1 MFSLSN
7 ETGWSSDCGGHTPPA
22 RRSRNWLSGWNIRCG
37 FGLTAGLW
45 ALLSGI
51 ECRAGDPVA
60 DFHLEDVNSNSP
72 RYGARVSPRDY
83 LLRVSAFYFGTAGC
97 SSCRDQFRYLCA
109 LSQELQATEPPVAIE
124 ILGINH
130 VSQNAY
136 NFLIPSQGSL
146 PWLQDTAEESVW
158 TRWGVGLRDL
168 WILNSQNRMVSVVN
182 LTTLNLALESNRAF
196 LKQILLANAQ
206 LTDSDAD
213 GLPDDWELQYFSE
226 LRQAAHDDPDGD
238 GADNQ
243 AEYAFGTLPNRA
255 ESIRGITWTRGTQQD
270 HPVLSVTF
278 RRRAGAALD
287 YLVTTSSDLRTWNAN
302 SASVV
307 STSPLRQLY
316 DGTGT
321 AEVTLS
327 LPCSSAP
334 GQAAF
339 LRIEALPR
347 SKP

>member
-1 MFSLSN
+1 MFSLSS
-7 ETGWSSDCGGHTPPA
+7 ETGWSGDCSGHTPA
-22 RRSRNWLSGWNIRCG
+22 VRRSRKWLSALSAPCRL
-37 FGLTAGLW
+37 GLIAGLW
-45 ALLSGI
+45 AFLSGI
-51 ECRAGDPVA
+51 ECRAGDLVA

-97 SSCRDQFRYLCA
+97 SSCRDQFRFLCA
-109 LSQELQATEPPVAIE
+109 LSQELQAAEPAVAIE

-130 VSQNAY
+130 ASQSTY

-158 TRWGVGLRDL
+158 TTWGAGVRDL

-182 LTTLNLALESNRAF
+182 LTTLNLALESNRAT
-196 LKQILLANAQ
+196 LKQLLLANTQ
-206 LTDSDAD
+206 LSDSDAD
-213 GLPDDWELQYFSE
+213 GLADDWELQFFSD

-255 ESIRGITWTRGTQQD
+255 ESNRGITWTRGTQQGQ
-270 HPVLSVTF
+270 PVLSVTF

-287 YLVTTSSDLRTWNAN
+287 YLVTTSSDLRTWFAD

-307 STSPLRQLY
+307 SMSPLHQLY

-327 LPCSSAP
+327 LPCPSAP

-339 LRIEALPR
+339 LRIQALPR
-347 SKP
+347 SRP